1 MTSRNTSI
9 QLFERASREIFSP
22 RAPRLEHLLDLPLAQ
37 EAVRSLDPGLFAAGA
52 ARLGMA
58 DSVELVAAASSEQ
71 RGAHLA
77 LCAWKKDSIDL
88 RVLDEW
94 IEAFIDIDPFLAA
107 GAFLEW
113 DYSMQVYFLRMKL
126 EVIQTDPEK
135 DFDYEGWMTPDRRF
149 FIRPR
154 ESALDS
160 ANTPEN
166 VFGDDDQVPG
176 YEILVLVNVLYSHDL
191 ALTSNLI
198 KASLEEQT
206 TQLLEECHR
215 QRERILQSMG
225 WPDRNDSLRLYS
237 KPPDAVSM
245 DAHGSALAR
254 SCSMG
259 VEKAIQALKEAVRLD
274 SERQTKETTYALNA
288 LLRFDDVDPGSQE
301 RIASVICDGLGYLT
315 IGLECLSGEGADAV
329 DLLIN
334 NGPLSVVR
342 TGYCATWS
350 PAYEAR
356 KLIRE
361 KRLKASSRE
370 LEERI
375 NALMAPRPAYLD
387 DSGKYT
393 KVRGF
398 TSCEEIVR
406 TEKLIRRAASPDS
419 DASPNSDGEH

>member
-1 MTSRNTSI
+1 MTSRNTAI

-22 RAPRLEHLLDLPLAQ
+22 RAPRLEHLLDLPQAQ
-37 EAVRSLDPGLFAAGA
+37 DAVRSLDPGLFAAGA

-58 DSVELVAAASSEQ
+58 DSIELVAAASSEQ
-71 RGAHLA
+71 RMAHLA

-88 RVLDEW
+88 SVLDEW
-94 IEAFIDIDPFLAA
+94 IEAFMDIDPLLAA

-126 EVIQTDPEK
+126 EVIETDPEK

-149 FIRPR
+149 FIKPR

-160 ANTPEN
+160 EGAPEGALED
-166 VFGDDDQVPG
+166 VDQVPG

-206 TQLLEECHR
+206 TQLLEECHM

-237 KPPDAVSM
+237 RPQDAVSM
-245 DAHGSALAR
+245 DAHGHALAR

-274 SERQTKETTYALNA
+274 GERQTKETTYALNA
-288 LLRFDDVDPGSQE
+288 LLRFDDVDPGSQD

-315 IGLECLSGEGADAV
+315 IGLECLSAEGADAV
-329 DLLIN
+329 DALIN
-334 NGPLSVVR
+334 NGPIAVIR
-342 TGYCATWS
+342 TGYCATW
-350 PAYEAR
+350 PPVFEAA

-361 KRLKASSRE
+361 NGLKAAGRE

-375 NALMAPRPAYLD
+375 KALMGHRPGYLD
-387 DSGKYT
+387 VKGKYP

-406 TEKLIRRAASPDS
+406 TVNLIRQAATPPGDEAPES
-419 DASPNSDGEH
+419 AQEH